1 MDRGVRAVRART
13 QIRASNPPPRTDR
26 TARLCARATAWRRT
40 RYTLLD
46 GALEQT
52 TTSYPLSTIRKL
64 RALGSVMR
72 TQDNSKIVTFEFDA
86 AAPLRLEL
94 GATYE
99 EAGVGA
105 SLWDASI
112 ALALF
117 QRSRLVPLP
126 PSAHVVE
133 LGAGLGLPSLDLARW
148 PADSVASV
156 TLTDS
161 RSQLLTLAE
170 RNAGAIRE
178 SQRVTADV
186 AAEYL
191 QWGSSAASEPPE
203 ATSTGEGIGVEAAVR
218 RDFDVV
224 LGSDIC
230 YIEESVP
237 ALADLLERL
246 RAPLTLIIG
255 PVGRPSYQLLRK
267 LLLASAR
274 LKVEERMLTL
284 VCTNADDGPTPAE
297 GAMVRSSGVHSLL
310 VISPSDE
317 GEGL

>member
-1 MDRGVRAVRART
+1 M
-13 QIRASNPPPRTDR
+13 
-26 TARLCARATAWRRT
+26 
-40 RYTLLD
+40 LLD

-72 TQDNSKIVTFEFDA
+72 TQDSSKTVTFEFDTA
-86 AAPLRLEL
+86 PPLRLEL

-117 QRSRLVPLP
+117 QRSRMVPLP
-126 PSAHVVE
+126 SAAHVVE

-148 PADSVASV
+148 SSDSVSSV

-161 RSQLLTLAE
+161 RSQLLSLAE
-170 RNAGAIRE
+170 RNADAIRE
-178 SQRVTADV
+178 SQLLTADV
-186 AAEYL
+186 GAEYL
-191 QWGSSAASEPPE
+191 QWGSSAASEPP
-203 ATSTGEGIGVEAAVR
+203 TSTGVEAAVR

-230 YIEESVP
+230 YMEDSVP
-237 ALADLLERL
+237 ALAELLEKL

-255 PVGRPSYQLLRK
+255 PAGRPSYQLLRK
-267 LLLASAR
+267 LLQASAR

-284 VCTNADDGPTPAE
+284 VCMNADDGPTQAEGWEAKDE

-310 VISPSDE
+310 VISPSAE
-317 GEGL
+317 GDGL